1 VTPLKDELVN
11 DERKWIKQM
20 DFNTLQREA
29 DESSTSRNMTPR

>member
-11 DERKWIKQM
+11 DEREWRKQM

-29 DESSTSRNMTPR
+29 DEFSTSRNMIPR